1 MMDELTRDSLYT
13 YLLAVKSGAKDKNA
27 SVDLGKASQDEFCE
41 YTMREGTARLADE
54 LIRRY
59 GLDVGDN

>member
-1 MMDELTRDSLYT
+1 MGSLARDSLYT
-13 YLLAVKSGAKDKNA
+13 YILAVKSGAREKNGE
-27 SVDLGKASQDEFCE
+27 VDLGKASQDEFCE